1 MSGILMKQVCK
12 PFSPY
17 EKVEITVE
25 VLDKIC
31 NLSVHKE
38 LARELR
44 EKTRIRKFI
53 SFASI
58 SVNSRAKLLRM
69 PLKNLPHPPR
79 RPDTPRRGVRRNWRV
94 PARPVDP

>member
-58 SVNSRAKLLRM
+58 SVNSRAKF
-69 PLKNLPHPPR
+69 LKRFGEAHFACNCDLISRDAAFEEIGEFLH
-79 RPDTPRRGVRRNWRV
+79 VL
-94 PARPVDP
+94 